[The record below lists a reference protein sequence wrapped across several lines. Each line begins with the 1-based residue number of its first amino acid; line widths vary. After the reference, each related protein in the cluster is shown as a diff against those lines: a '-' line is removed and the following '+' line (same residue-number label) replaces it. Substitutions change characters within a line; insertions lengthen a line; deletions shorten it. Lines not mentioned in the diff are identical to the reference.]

1 MRKIEIEIPDW
12 VEENV
17 YIVAGVKCPE
27 LIGVI
32 PLKQGWDTALVKI
45 ERCGRCG
52 ECCQMPW
59 IQNLR
64 LPIDEKKHCVYAT
77 IDDEGL
83 PTCKLEG
90 SRPWSCCIGEPK
102 TEEDMCHTRWREVS
116 KDQPP
121 RKLVLVSTPP
131 RK

>member
-1 MRKIEIEIPDW
+1 MRRIEIEIPDW

-17 YIVAGVKCPE
+17 YIVAGNECPE

-32 PLKQGWDTALVKI
+32 PLKQGWKTALVKI

-52 ECCQMPW
+52 TCCHMPW

-64 LPIDEKKHCVYAT
+64 LPVDDDGLCVYAT
-77 IDDEGL
+77 KDDEGL
-83 PTCKLEG
+83 PTCSLKG
-90 SRPWSCCIGEPK
+90 SRPWGCCIGEPK
-102 TEEDMCHTRWREVS
+102 TEEDVCQTRWREV
-116 KDQPP
+116 DDDHPP
-121 RKLVLVSTPP
+121 RKLVLMKTP